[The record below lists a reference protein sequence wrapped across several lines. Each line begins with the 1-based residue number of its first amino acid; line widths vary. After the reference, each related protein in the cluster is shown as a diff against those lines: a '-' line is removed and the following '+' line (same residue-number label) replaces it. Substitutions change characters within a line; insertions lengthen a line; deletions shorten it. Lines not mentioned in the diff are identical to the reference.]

1 MAHGRVDSRPVRRR
15 GGGTSRRHFALPL
28 STGADSDPSAHTSQ
42 RTCSGSLV
50 PVSKSRWGDRAKAAI
65 DRSQNGSTGS
75 AKMALALAA
84 ADIRTPFTGRTPVG
98 KGIFDASQPVS
109 AWSFWPLAGYADG
122 ALPVAPAVSG
132 RDTGFYRLN
141 LSPSDTDRR
150 GQSLDPSQKKFNNRL
165 VGPTSRDEKALDSNR
180 GPFSLARKHLRLP
193 SRFNEIHRI
202 GGFVGG

>member
-1 MAHGRVDSRPVRRR
+1 M
-15 GGGTSRRHFALPL
+15 
-28 STGADSDPSAHTSQ
+28 
-42 RTCSGSLV
+42 
-50 PVSKSRWGDRAKAAI
+50 
-65 DRSQNGSTGS
+65 
-75 AKMALALAA
+75 
-84 ADIRTPFTGRTPVG
+84 G

-202 GGFVGG
+202 GGFVRGVSLFTGSAFVFCFRSCRYPPDGNERAIKVMLQDQRGTHARS